1 MTTSEFIEKAI
12 KKFILLS
19 DILTSSYKIA
29 YKDTCELE
37 CRLILSN
44 MYLNILKS
52 LGENYAL
59 SNDEIKNIILHLII
73 LLELRDIKIPNIDDF
88 KLGVVTN
95 NIIEIIYVPLMP
107 NNIKVI
113 KYKTDGSIGSLTYTT
128 DNEGNVVIGFN
139 HNLNKTYP
147 IVSLVEDAGN
157 VIEAGI
163 KHITPNYTEITFVSN
178 SEGTAIFN

>member
-1 MTTSEFIEKAI
+1 MTTSEFIEKAN
-12 KKFILLS
+12 KKFIHLS
-19 DILTSSYKIA
+19 DILVLSYKIA
-29 YKDTCELE
+29 YRDTCELE
-37 CRLILSN
+37 CRLILAN

-59 SNDEIKNIILHLII
+59 SNDEIKSIILHLII

-88 KLGVVTN
+88 KLGIVTN
-95 NIIEIIYVPLMP
+95 SVIEIIYVPIMP

-113 KYKTDGSIGSLTYTT
+113 KYNTDGSIGGLTYSV
-128 DNEGNVVIGFN
+128 DNEGNTVIGFT
-139 HNLNKTYP
+139 HNMNKTYP
-147 IVSLVEDAGN
+147 IISLVEDTGN

-163 KHITPNYTEITFVSN
+163 KHVTPNYTEITFVSN